1 MSDLLYIDLLIENGN
16 FVLNTG
22 KEPELC
28 NNRKSIGQD
37 IIHSILE
44 SGLATQLIGERSP
57 TLRAD
62 IFTQLEL
69 LIEEDERIVPGTV
82 EVSEENQ
89 KRLWVTASTYDYAD
103 WREIVNDLPGFDVPA
118 LQEVL
123 AAHGYRN
130 CFLHAGY
137 WNWRNGEEFLKARQ
151 AETIVDARHLR
162 GGQANSWGSS
172 DRTML
177 QAALA

>member
-37 IIHSILE
+37 IIHSIIE

-69 LIEEDERIVPGTV
+69 LIEEDDRIVPGTV

-89 KRLWVTASTYDYAD
+89 KRLWVTASTYDFGGISAQ
-103 WREIVNDLPGFDVPA
+103 VDL
-118 LQEVL
+118 
-123 AAHGYRN
+123 
-130 CFLHAGY
+130 
-137 WNWRNGEEFLKARQ
+137 
-151 AETIVDARHLR
+151 
-162 GGQANSWGSS
+162 
-172 DRTML
+172 
-177 QAALA
+177 

>member
-1 MSDLLYIDLLIENGN
+1 MSELLYIDLLIENGN

-22 KEPELC
+22 KEPKLC

-89 KRLWVTASTYDYAD
+89 KRLWVTASTYDFGGISAQ
-103 WREIVNDLPGFDVPA
+103 VDL
-118 LQEVL
+118 
-123 AAHGYRN
+123 
-130 CFLHAGY
+130 
-137 WNWRNGEEFLKARQ
+137 
-151 AETIVDARHLR
+151 
-162 GGQANSWGSS
+162 
-172 DRTML
+172 
-177 QAALA
+177 

>member
-1 MSDLLYIDLLIENGN
+1 MSNLLYIDLLIENGN

-89 KRLWVTASTYDYAD
+89 KRLWVTASTYDFGGISAQ
-103 WREIVNDLPGFDVPA
+103 VDL
-118 LQEVL
+118 
-123 AAHGYRN
+123 
-130 CFLHAGY
+130 
-137 WNWRNGEEFLKARQ
+137 
-151 AETIVDARHLR
+151 
-162 GGQANSWGSS
+162 
-172 DRTML
+172 
-177 QAALA
+177 

>member
-1 MSDLLYIDLLIENGN
+1 MSNLLYIDLLIENGN
-16 FVLNTG
+16 FMLNTG

-89 KRLWVTASTYDYAD
+89 KRLWVTASTYDFGGISAQ
-103 WREIVNDLPGFDVPA
+103 VDL
-118 LQEVL
+118 
-123 AAHGYRN
+123 
-130 CFLHAGY
+130 
-137 WNWRNGEEFLKARQ
+137 
-151 AETIVDARHLR
+151 
-162 GGQANSWGSS
+162 
-172 DRTML
+172 
-177 QAALA
+177 

>member
-89 KRLWVTASTYDYAD
+89 KRFWVTASTYD
-103 WREIVNDLPGFDVPA
+103 F
-118 LQEVL
+118 
-123 AAHGYRN
+123 
-130 CFLHAGY
+130 
-137 WNWRNGEEFLKARQ
+137 
-151 AETIVDARHLR
+151 
-162 GGQANSWGSS
+162 GGISAQVE
-172 DRTML
+172 L
-177 QAALA
+177 

>member
-69 LIEEDERIVPGTV
+69 MIESDERIVPGTV
-82 EVSEENQ
+82 EVSEESQ
-89 KRLWVTASTYDYAD
+89 KRLWVTASTYDFGGISAQ
-103 WREIVNDLPGFDVPA
+103 VDL
-118 LQEVL
+118 
-123 AAHGYRN
+123 
-130 CFLHAGY
+130 
-137 WNWRNGEEFLKARQ
+137 
-151 AETIVDARHLR
+151 
-162 GGQANSWGSS
+162 
-172 DRTML
+172 
-177 QAALA
+177 

>member
-16 FVLNTG
+16 FVLNAG

-89 KRLWVTASTYDYAD
+89 KRLWVTASTYDFGGISAQ
-103 WREIVNDLPGFDVPA
+103 VDL
-118 LQEVL
+118 
-123 AAHGYRN
+123 
-130 CFLHAGY
+130 
-137 WNWRNGEEFLKARQ
+137 
-151 AETIVDARHLR
+151 
-162 GGQANSWGSS
+162 
-172 DRTML
+172 
-177 QAALA
+177 

>member
-1 MSDLLYIDLLIENGN
+1 MSELLYIDLLIEKGN

-89 KRLWVTASTYDYAD
+89 KRLWVTASTYDFGGISAQ
-103 WREIVNDLPGFDVPA
+103 VDL
-118 LQEVL
+118 
-123 AAHGYRN
+123 
-130 CFLHAGY
+130 
-137 WNWRNGEEFLKARQ
+137 
-151 AETIVDARHLR
+151 
-162 GGQANSWGSS
+162 
-172 DRTML
+172 
-177 QAALA
+177 

>member
-37 IIHSILE
+37 VIHSILE

-69 LIEEDERIVPGTV
+69 MIEGDERIVPGTV
-82 EVSEENQ
+82 EVSEESQ
-89 KRLWVTASTYDYAD
+89 KRLWVTASTYDFGGISAQ
-103 WREIVNDLPGFDVPA
+103 VDL
-118 LQEVL
+118 
-123 AAHGYRN
+123 
-130 CFLHAGY
+130 
-137 WNWRNGEEFLKARQ
+137 
-151 AETIVDARHLR
+151 
-162 GGQANSWGSS
+162 
-172 DRTML
+172 
-177 QAALA
+177 